1 MSETTLNTIN
11 WDFIKNEDSPR
22 IPDRDDL
29 CLAYEQ
35 GLNFMQV
42 EYMRSRNLDE
52 SKVPPYTLPALPDTL
67 ADWEKE
73 RPEIWRKFQECMYG
87 DCPPPPDSMEFK
99 LLAERDDALD
109 GIALRRE
116 YRVYCNMNN
125 GRSFNFDM
133 LVYLPKNCTEPPP
146 CFVHL
151 NMKGNHAYGPDMD
164 IRQSRAAMPKAGRWH
179 AVYPNEQPRGQD
191 VGRMSY
197 AEGVRRG
204 YAMATACHGEI
215 FPDNL
220 DGFRKSCF
228 TLFYDDLRPDCE
240 VSLAELQ
247 AGYRRNIGAYAAWAW
262 GYCRVADALEKL
274 GLADPNRMACV
285 GQSRLA
291 VASLLAGVQ
300 DERFKLVCCNNSG
313 SGGAQLNRRN
323 FGSMLQVFRSCRPNW
338 VCSNLEQYIGREDT
352 MPVDQHQLL
361 ALIAPRMLYVA
372 TSSEDLNGDPHGS
385 FLSAKHASKVW
396 NLYGLKGLENE
407 NMPPADTPI
416 GNDMVRYHVKTGK
429 HSLTTYDW
437 AQYFRTA
444 DELFGMDNNKQC

>member
-1 MSETTLNTIN
+1 MSEKNKGYITP
-11 WDFIKNEDSPR
+11 DFIVNEEAPR
-22 IPDRDDL
+22 IPDRDDIFE
-29 CLAYEQ
+29 AYEQ

-42 EYMRSRNLDE
+42 EYKRLMNFDE
-52 SKVPPYTLPALPDTL
+52 SKVPPYSLPELPDTL
-67 ADWEKE
+67 SDWQQE

-87 DCPPPPDSMEFK
+87 DFPPPPDSMECK
-99 LLAERDDALD
+99 LLAERDDALE
-109 GIALRRE
+109 GTALRRE

-125 GRSFNFDM
+125 GRSFNFDL
-133 LVYLPKNCTEPPP
+133 LVYLPKNCAEPPP

-164 IRQSRAAMPKAGRWH
+164 IRKTRASSTRAGRWH
-179 AVYPNEQPRGQD
+179 SVYPNEQPRGQD

-204 YAMATACHGEI
+204 YAMATACYGEI

-228 TLFYDDLRPDCE
+228 TLFYDDLRSDCE
-240 VSLAELQ
+240 ISLTELQ

-300 DERFKLVCCNNSG
+300 DERFKMVCCNNSG

-323 FGSMLQVFRSCRPNW
+323 FGSMLQVFRACRPNW
-338 VCSNLEQYIGREDT
+338 VCTNLEQYIGREDT

-361 ALIAPRMLYVA
+361 ALIAPRALYVA
-372 TSSEDLNGDPHGS
+372 ASSEDLNGDPRGC

-396 NLYGLKGLENE
+396 NLYGLKGLEE
-407 NMPPADTPI
+407 DDMPAVDTPI
-416 GNDMVRYHVKTGK
+416 GNMVRYHVKTGK

-437 AQYFRTA
+437 EQYFKFA
-444 DELFGMDNNKQC
+444 DELFGMKNK